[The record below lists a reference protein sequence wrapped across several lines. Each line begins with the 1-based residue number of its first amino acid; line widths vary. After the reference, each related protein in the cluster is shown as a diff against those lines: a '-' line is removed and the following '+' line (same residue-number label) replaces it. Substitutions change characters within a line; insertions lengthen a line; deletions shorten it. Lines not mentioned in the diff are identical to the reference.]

1 MWSHTCIPRKVYQV
15 LYPFKKCFRCPQAQ
29 HFLVCCW
36 LLMALIR
43 APGKGTLKGL
53 GAYLPPKLKY
63 WTTLRMI
70 RSARLSL
77 FADETHMLPI
87 ERSGA
92 VAQALAEFLN
102 PT

>member
-70 RSARLSL
+70 RSAQWDAQVLL
-77 FADETHMLPI
+77 NTM
-87 ERSGA
+87 A
-92 VAQALAEFLN
+92 VATLRATQVS
-102 PT
+102 TS